1 MISFCN
7 VFLTHNS
14 LSYPFD
20 ITFMSCHHHISQA
33 KQHCSAKLAAAL
45 LSTRTIGSLF
55 SQVSR
60 QIMAKNIL
68 TMLASKHPIMS
79 NCLEAS
85 SILSR
90 RKEHWHI
97 YRIFVQ
103 SQVILFFWTHT
114 LEIWQE
120 KLIDSFYFEIPHFAW
135 KHKLEFNY
143 IVGSN
148 SFVSFAK
155 LLGLWNWGKRKD
167 DDDMPK

>member
-45 LSTRTIGSLF
+45 LSTWTIGSLF

-103 SQVILFFWTHT
+103 SQVILFFLDTYIRNLTRKVDW
-114 LEIWQE
+114 
-120 KLIDSFYFEIPHFAW
+120 LILFWNPTFCMKTSARIYLIILWDQI
-135 KHKLEFNY
+135 
-143 IVGSN
+143 
-148 SFVSFAK
+148 
-155 LLGLWNWGKRKD
+155 LLLVLPNC
-167 DDDMPK
+167 

>member
-1 MISFCN
+1 MCYLACVTCNYLLNRSRVETKRQYVLMISFCN

-45 LSTRTIGSLF
+45 LSTQTIGSLF

-90 RKEHWHI
+90 RKEHWHMYI
-97 YRIFVQ
+97 EF
-103 SQVILFFWTHT
+103 LFSLRLF
-114 LEIWQE
+114 
-120 KLIDSFYFEIPHFAW
+120 SFFGHIR
-135 KHKLEFNY
+135 N
-143 IVGSN
+143 
-148 SFVSFAK
+148 
-155 LLGLWNWGKRKD
+155 
-167 DDDMPK
+167 

>member
-1 MISFCN
+1 MYLACVTCNYLLNRSRVETKRQYVLMISFCN

-33 KQHCSAKLAAAL
+33 KQHCSTKLAAAL
-45 LSTRTIGSLF
+45 LSTQTIGSLF

-90 RKEHWHI
+90 RKENTDI
-97 YRIFVQ
+97 CIQNFCSVSGY
-103 SQVILFFWTHT
+103 SLFLDI
-114 LEIWQE
+114 LEIRLE
-120 KLIDSFYFEIPHFAW
+120 KLINIF
-135 KHKLEFNY
+135 
-143 IVGSN
+143 
-148 SFVSFAK
+148 
-155 LLGLWNWGKRKD
+155 
-167 DDDMPK
+167 